1 MLRKGNNMQR
11 MLLLVHLSL
20 LGMFGYSQALYDPT
34 WIYDGP
40 GQLFDYN
47 NVYEIRIEFYNT
59 DYHNILTSK
68 WFAEDKSRLPA
79 KFWMDGV
86 AFDSVGVRYK
96 GNSTFY
102 LADLVNNPK
111 VPYNIDINHYV
122 GGQKVRGYKKLKLAN
137 AYLDPTFSKE
147 ASASFIYRNYLPSPQ
162 AAMVKLYVQDAYLGA
177 YINTE
182 SINKQFLQKHF
193 REKNGAFMKC
203 EPTAAFGT
211 GDTFVPADLL
221 WRGSDDSLLYY
232 ESYERK
238 SDSLGW
244 PEFIDMIDVLNNDP
258 ANIESVLNVD
268 RTLWYFA
275 VTTVLPN
282 EDAYNTHVL
291 HNYYMYQT
299 GDGKWQMIPWDLSET
314 YGGGLVAA
322 DGGTGIHY
330 FRDPQYGFSPY
341 AADRPLVYQLLMNP
355 TYRMKFLHHV
365 RTVMDEYYDAD
376 EIKAWVQD
384 FQATGYSAIE
394 TDFNKVFTMSQLSQN
409 VDNIVLWF
417 FTQIGG
423 ITSTINERAPFLA
436 AHPEVIKVPPVISDV
451 TQNIENP
458 TSSDIVYITATVSD
472 ATQVLLKVTNT
483 NETYASDYIPVT
495 MLDDGLGGDD
505 VAGDGIYTAAIPFT
519 TSNDHVKYYIEATN
533 ADAMELSPRRAEYF
547 YYHYYV
553 DQVLE
558 TPEEENLVQLK
569 LYPNPSTDIVNISGI
584 PENATLM
591 VRNLNGQLIEERVS
605 QSSKEIIDVNDYAPG
620 TYFILVQDGNV
631 SIKKKFVVK

>member
-1 MLRKGNNMQR
+1 MRT
-11 MLLLVHLSL
+11 LLLL
-20 LGMFGYSQALYDPT
+20 LNFFILGNISFGQALYDPT

-47 NVYEIRIEFYNT
+47 NVYTINLEFYDS
-59 DYHNILTSK
+59 DYHTILSDRWHADNK
-68 WFAEDKSRLPA
+68 ERLPA
-79 KFWMDGV
+79 SFSMDGEV
-86 AFDSVGVRYK
+86 YDSVGVRYK

-102 LADLVNNPK
+102 LADLVGNTK
-111 VPYNIDINHYV
+111 VPYNIDMNYYV
-122 GGQKVRGYKKLKLAN
+122 GGQKAKGYKKLKLAN

-147 ASASFIYRNYLPSPQ
+147 ASASYIYRNYLPTPQ
-162 AAMVKLYVQDAYLGA
+162 AALVKLYVQGAYLGA
-177 YINTE
+177 FVNTE

-211 GDTFVPADLL
+211 GDPFVPADLL

-314 YGGGLVAA
+314 YGGGLVAQ
-322 DGGTGIHY
+322 DGGTDVHY

-365 RTVMDEYYDAD
+365 RTVMDEFYDAA

-394 TDFNKVFTMSQLSQN
+394 TDFNKAFSMAQLSQN
-409 VDNIVLWF
+409 VDEIVLWF

-458 TSSDIVYITATVSD
+458 TSSDVVYITATVSD
-472 ATQVLLKVTNT
+472 ATQVLLKVTNS
-483 NETYASDYIPVT
+483 NETYASDYIAVT
-495 MLDDGLGGDD
+495 MVDDGTGGDAT
-505 VAGDGIYTAAIPFT
+505 AGDEIYTAAIPFT
-519 TSNDHVKYYIEATN
+519 TSNDHVKYYIEANN
-533 ADAMELSPRRAEYF
+533 ADAMELSPKRAEYY

-558 TPEEENLVQLK
+558 TPISENLVELK
-569 LYPNPSTDIVNISGI
+569 LYPNPTSDVVNLSGV
-584 PENATLM
+584 PENSSLS
-591 VRNLNGQLIEERVS
+591 VLNSNGQIIEQRLS
-605 QSSKEIIDVNDYAPG
+605 QSTLETFEVDDYAPG
-620 TYFILVQDGNV
+620 IYFIIVDDGNISV
-631 SIKKKFVVK
+631 KKKFVVK